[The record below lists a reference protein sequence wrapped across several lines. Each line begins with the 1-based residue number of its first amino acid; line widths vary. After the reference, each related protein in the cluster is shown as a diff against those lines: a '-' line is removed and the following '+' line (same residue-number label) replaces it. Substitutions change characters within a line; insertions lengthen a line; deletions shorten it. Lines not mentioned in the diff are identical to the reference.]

1 MSYIPHTDA
10 DREAMLKAIGV
21 DSIEALFDAVPEKHR
36 FPTLDLPDPMT
47 EMEIAAEMEALS
59 RFNVSASDY
68 AIFLGAGAYHHYIPS
83 LVNHMLLRGEFYTA
97 YTPYQPEVSQGTL
110 QAIFEFQTMI
120 SRLTGMDAANASHY
134 DGATAL
140 AEAVTVAMATHRD
153 KRQKVIFSPT
163 IHPHYREVAR
173 TYHQNR
179 SVKFSGDRSGTATM
193 VDLADMID
201 DNTAM
206 IAVQYPNFF
215 GQIEDYTEIIK
226 AARAHG
232 TLVCIVTDPVA
243 CALLKSPGELGAD
256 IVVGE
261 GQGLG
266 IPMSFGGP
274 YLGFFAVKNEHV
286 RRIAGRIVG
295 ETVDGDGRRAF
306 VMTLRPRE
314 QDIRR
319 EKASSN
325 ICTNQGLMALAACVH
340 MTAMGK
346 QGMRRVAELCWH
358 KAHYAAQEI
367 GKLKGFSV
375 DTTRPFFKE
384 FVVTCPKPVSE
395 INDELIYHFGII
407 GGYDL
412 GKDFPTRENQM
423 LLCVTE
429 MNSKDEIDML
439 VAGLRA
445 IAAGELHDGDH
456 HHHH

>member
-140 AEAVTVAMATHRD
+140 AEAVTVAMAAHRD

-206 IAVQYPNFF
+206 IAVQYPNFL

-226 AARAHG
+226 
-232 TLVCIVTDPVA
+232 
-243 CALLKSPGELGAD
+243 
-256 IVVGE
+256 
-261 GQGLG
+261 
-266 IPMSFGGP
+266 
-274 YLGFFAVKNEHV
+274 
-286 RRIAGRIVG
+286 
-295 ETVDGDGRRAF
+295 
-306 VMTLRPRE
+306 
-314 QDIRR
+314 
-319 EKASSN
+319 
-325 ICTNQGLMALAACVH
+325 
-340 MTAMGK
+340 
-346 QGMRRVAELCWH
+346 
-358 KAHYAAQEI
+358 
-367 GKLKGFSV
+367 
-375 DTTRPFFKE
+375 
-384 FVVTCPKPVSE
+384 
-395 INDELIYHFGII
+395 
-407 GGYDL
+407 
-412 GKDFPTRENQM
+412 
-423 LLCVTE
+423 
-429 MNSKDEIDML
+429 
-439 VAGLRA
+439 
-445 IAAGELHDGDH
+445 
-456 HHHH
+456 